1 MLTVT
6 ASLDVETLVTHFV
19 SRTCCSLES
28 CSVGHADEPIPVH
41 VTGNMWGQTWSNI
54 YDLVVPYPN
63 RTNIDVTPQ
72 LISQNYNP
80 SSMMTVGYCSKFTR
94 DDIQ

>member
-1 MLTVT
+1 
-6 ASLDVETLVTHFV
+6 
-19 SRTCCSLES
+19 
-28 CSVGHADEPIPVH
+28 
-41 VTGNMWGQTWSNI
+41 MWGQTWSNI